1 MDKSIIEDTKG
12 NPPDTSNSP
21 VMPNGCEISNCMY
34 ESGGGGGSDEL
45 IEAARGRHKISGQ
58 NVSIHKC
65 KQASM

>member
-1 MDKSIIEDTKG
+1 
-12 NPPDTSNSP
+12 
-21 VMPNGCEISNCMY
+21 MPNGCEISNCMY

-65 KQASM
+65 KQASMWPDVSLQYSSSHV